1 MPSNPF
7 DHELVSFAACVG
19 IDWADRQHALAMQ
32 VRDDAEVKHAI
43 LPQTPE
49 ALEQWAMDLRQR
61 FSGQP
66 VAIAVELNRGP
77 LIHALMKYPHLVIYP
92 VPPARLANYRRAF
105 VSSGAK
111 DDPTDAVL
119 ILDYL
124 IKHGDQLRPW
134 RPDDAQTRE
143 LAMLVEQ
150 RRGFVDQRT
159 ALSNQLKAQLKDY
172 FPQAMDYLGD
182 DLTTRMAADF
192 LLKWPDLASLKR
204 AKDQTI
210 RQFFYRHNVR
220 RPERVEQRIKAIRQA
235 VALTDDAAVLHVGI
249 AVTQALAKMLRQL
262 APIIDG
268 FEKQIRKVFA
278 DHEDAHLFA
287 NLPGAGPALAPRLLV
302 AFGSDRDR
310 YEDATQV
317 QSFVG
322 IAPVTR
328 RSGKQQ
334 SVHRRWAC
342 PNFLRQSF
350 HEFAQHSIRQSA
362 WARAYYQLQRD
373 RGKGHNAAVRAL
385 AFKWIRVLFA
395 CWKSRT
401 PYDEACYLARV
412 RERAAPLCRYL
423 PAA

>member
-1 MPSNPF
+1 MPSNNL
-7 DHELVSFAACVG
+7 DNESASFAACVG

-32 VRDDAEVKHAI
+32 VSDDTDIEHSL

-49 ALEQWAMDLRQR
+49 ALERWALDLHHR
-61 FSGQP
+61 FDGQP
-66 VAIAVELNRGP
+66 IAIAVELNRG
-77 LIHALMKYPHLVIYP
+77 ALVHLVIYP
-92 VPPARLANYRRAF
+92 VPPARLANYRKAF

-119 ILDYL
+119 ILNYL

-159 ALSNQLKAQLKDY
+159 ALSNQLKDQLKGY
-172 FPQAMDYLGD
+172 FPQAMACLGD
-182 DLTTRMAADF
+182 DLTSRMAADF

-204 AKDQTI
+204 AKPQTV
-210 RQFFYRHNVR
+210 RRFFHMHNVR
-220 RPERVEQRIKAIRQA
+220 RSERVDARIEAISQA
-235 VALTDDAAVLHVGI
+235 TPLTDDAAVLRVGI
-249 AVTQALAKMLRQL
+249 AVTQALAKMLREL
-262 APIIDG
+262 VTIIDG

-287 NLPGAGPALAPRLLV
+287 HLPGAGPALAPRLLV

-310 YEDATQV
+310 YQDAAQV

-350 HEFAQHSIRQSA
+350 HEFAQHSIGQSA
-362 WARAYYQLQRD
+362 WARAYYLLQRD
-373 RGKGHNAAVRAL
+373 RGKGHHAAVRAL

-401 PYDEACYLARV
+401 PYDEARYMAGL
-412 RERAAPLCRYL
+412 RERAAPLCSYF
-423 PAA
+423 AS

>member
-1 MPSNPF
+1 MSTNPLN
-7 DHELVSFAACVG
+7 HERVSFAACVG

-32 VRDDAEVKHAI
+32 VSGDNAVKHAI

-61 FSGQP
+61 FGGRP

-92 VPPARLANYRRAF
+92 IPPARLANYRKAF

-134 RPDDAQTRE
+134 RPNDAQTRE

-159 ALSNQLKAQLKDY
+159 ALSNQLKAQLKGY
-172 FPQAMDYLGD
+172 FPQALDYLGD
-182 DLTTRMAADF
+182 DLTNRMAADF

-204 AKDQTI
+204 AKPETI
-210 RQFFYRHNVR
+210 RRFFYMHNVR
-220 RPERVEQRIKAIRQA
+220 RPERVEERIEAIAQA
-235 VALTDDAAVLHVGI
+235 TALTNDAAVLRVGV
-249 AVTQALAKMLRQL
+249 AVTQALAKLLRQL
-262 APIIDG
+262 VTIIDG

-302 AFGSDRDR
+302 AFGSDRER
-310 YEDATQV
+310 YQDAAEV

-350 HEFAQHSIRQSA
+350 HEFAQHSIGQSA
-362 WARAYYQLQRD
+362 WARAYYLLQRD
-373 RGKGHNAAVRAL
+373 RGKGHHAAVRAL

-395 CWKSRT
+395 CWKNRT
-401 PYDEACYLARV
+401 PYDEAHYLACV
-412 RERAAPLCRYL
+412 RERGAPLCRYL
-423 PAA
+423 AA